1 MIRKKL
7 IRTILGGALSVAIL
21 AAMAAPNNT
30 SYAATG
36 TDIQPAFADI
46 QQPIDTTQDFI
57 SSGSFNTQGALPVS
71 PSNYTHA
78 AQFKGYKIQKG
89 IDVSEWNGSINWK
102 KVKASGITFAFIRVG
117 GRYYG
122 SGKFYVDANYRENLL
137 SLIHI

>member
-46 QQPIDTTQDFI
+46 QQSIDTTQDFI
-57 SSGSFNTQGALPVS
+57 SSGSYLFPLPIIPMQLSSRV
-71 PSNYTHA
+71 TR
-78 AQFKGYKIQKG
+78 FK
-89 IDVSEWNGSINWK
+89 
-102 KVKASGITFAFIRVG
+102 
-117 GRYYG
+117 
-122 SGKFYVDANYRENLL
+122 RE
-137 SLIHI
+137 